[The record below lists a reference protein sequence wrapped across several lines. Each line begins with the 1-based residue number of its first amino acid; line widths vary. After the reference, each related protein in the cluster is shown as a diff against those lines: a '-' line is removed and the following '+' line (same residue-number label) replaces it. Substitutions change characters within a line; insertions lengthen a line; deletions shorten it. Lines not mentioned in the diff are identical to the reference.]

1 MKSAGSIALLLLIQP
16 ALAGEFDCVTE
27 PSQTVEIR
35 ASVEGLIDRIYVDRG
50 QMVKAG
56 QTVAVLDAGMEKSNA
71 ELARFKSTM
80 KGALQSGENRLE
92 YAGLKATRSEQLH
105 KERFVSAQD
114 RDEALTE
121 RRLAEAQLLELRDNQ
136 RLAEIEYQRSNE
148 QLRLRT
154 LTTPIS
160 GVVTERLMNPGEL
173 ADNRDLLRPIL
184 RIANISLLH
193 VETLLPLEAHR
204 KVKPGQTATVIPEA
218 PIGGQYQARVKV
230 VDKVV
235 DAASGTFGVRL
246 ELSNP
251 KLEIPAGVK
260 CKVVFPDV
268 NVERPLSRRAAE
280 PSRIPAPSPQK
291 APRIQ

>member
-1 MKSAGSIALLLLIQP
+1 MRPLFPLLLLALIQP
-16 ALAGEFDCVTE
+16 VVAGEFDCVTE
-27 PSQTVEIR
+27 PSQVVEIR
-35 ASVEGLIDRIYVDRG
+35 AAVEGLIDRIYVDRG
-50 QMVKAG
+50 HMVRAG
-56 QTVAVLDAGMEKSNA
+56 QTVATLDAGLEKSNA

-114 RDEALTE
+114 KDEAITE
-121 RRLAEAQLLELRDNQ
+121 KRLAEAQLLEVRDNQ
-136 RLAEIEYQRSNE
+136 RLAEIEYHRANE

-160 GVVTERLMNPGEL
+160 GVVTDRFMNPGEL
-173 ADNRDLLRPIL
+173 ADNRDLRRPIMK
-184 RIANISLLH
+184 IANINVLH

-251 KLEIPAGVK
+251 KLDIPAGVK
-260 CKVVFPDV
+260 CKVVFPEV
-268 NVERPLSRRAAE
+268 NVERPLGRRSAE
-280 PSRIPAPSPQK
+280 PSRIPAPSVQK
-291 APRIQ
+291 SPRIQ

>member
-173 ADNRDLLRPIL
+173 ADNRDLRRPIL